1 MKPVDEYLSKISSTL
16 KEKFKAIKF
25 IIFDFDGVFTDNNVY
40 TDQNGNESVI
50 SSKFDG
56 FGLKKLKDLG
66 IDLFILSTE
75 KNTVV
80 EKRAKKLEIGFL
92 QGLSSDEKATE
103 LHNLVENGNF
113 NYKSVAYMGNDI
125 NDIQCL
131 VDCGLA
137 IVVNDC
143 HPEVIK
149 YADYITDTNGG
160 HGAVR
165 EVCDIIEALKK

>member
-1 MKPVDEYLSKISSTL
+1 MKPVDEYLSKISSAL
-16 KEKFKAIKF
+16 KEKFKEINF
-25 IIFDFDGVFTDNNVY
+25 IVFDFDGVFTDNNVY

-66 IDLFILSTE
+66 IGLFILSTE
-75 KNTVV
+75 KNRVV
-80 EKRAKKLEIGFL
+80 EKRANKLEIGFL
-92 QGLSSDEKATE
+92 QNLSSDEKAIE
-103 LHNLVENGNF
+103 LKKLAENNNLK
-113 NYKSVAYMGNDI
+113 YKSVAYMGNDV

-131 VDCGLA
+131 VDCGLP

-149 YADYITDTNGG
+149 YADYVTDTNGG

>member
-1 MKPVDEYLSKISSTL
+1 MKPVDEYLSKISPTL
-16 KEKFKAIKF
+16 KEKFRTIKL
-25 IIFDFDGVFTDNNVY
+25 IVFDFDGVFTDNNVY

-66 IDLFILSTE
+66 ISLFILSTE
-75 KNTVV
+75 KNKVV
-80 EKRAKKLEIGFL
+80 EKRAKKLEISFI
-92 QGLSSDEKATE
+92 QNISSNDKAIE
-103 LHNLVENGNF
+103 LKKLVENNNL
-113 NYKSVAYMGNDI
+113 NYDSVAYMGNDI

-131 VDCGLA
+131 LDCGLP

-149 YADYITDTNGG
+149 YADYVTNTNGG

>member
-1 MKPVDEYLSKISSTL
+1 MKPVDEYLSKISPTL
-16 KEKFKAIKF
+16 KEKFRTIKF
-25 IIFDFDGVFTDNNVY
+25 IVFDFDGVFTDNNVY
-40 TDQNGNESVI
+40 TDQNGNESII

-66 IDLFILSTE
+66 ISLFILSTE
-75 KNTVV
+75 KNKVV
-80 EKRAKKLEIGFL
+80 EKRAKKLEISFI
-92 QGLSSDEKATE
+92 QNLSSNEKAVE
-103 LHNLVENGNF
+103 LKKLVENNNL
-113 NYKSVAYMGNDI
+113 NYDSVAYMGNDI

-131 VDCGLA
+131 LDCGLP

-143 HPEVIK
+143 HPEVIQ
-149 YADYITDTNGG
+149 YADYVTYTNGG

>member
-1 MKPVDEYLSKISSTL
+1 MKTVNEYLSKISPTL
-16 KEKFKAIKF
+16 KEKFKSIEF
-25 IIFDFDGVFTDNNVY
+25 IVFDFDGVFTDNNVY

-56 FGLKKLKDLG
+56 FGLKKIKDLG
-66 IDLFILSTE
+66 ISLFILSTE
-75 KNTVV
+75 KNKVV
-80 EKRAKKLEIGFL
+80 EKRAKKLEIDFL
-92 QGLSSDEKATE
+92 QGLSSEEKAIE
-103 LHNLVENGNF
+103 LNKLVENN
-113 NYKSVAYMGNDI
+113 NLEYDSVAYMGNDI

-131 VDCGLA
+131 ADCGLP

-149 YADYITDTNGG
+149 YADYITDTKGG

>member
-66 IDLFILSTE
+66 IGFIYYL
-75 KNTVV
+75 
-80 EKRAKKLEIGFL
+80 
-92 QGLSSDEKATE
+92 
-103 LHNLVENGNF
+103 
-113 NYKSVAYMGNDI
+113 
-125 NDIQCL
+125 
-131 VDCGLA
+131 
-137 IVVNDC
+137 
-143 HPEVIK
+143 
-149 YADYITDTNGG
+149 
-160 HGAVR
+160 
-165 EVCDIIEALKK
+165 LKKIQLLKKGQKNLK

>member
-1 MKPVDEYLSKISSTL
+1 MKTVNEYLSKISPTL
-16 KEKFKAIKF
+16 KEKFKSIEF
-25 IIFDFDGVFTDNNVY
+25 IVFDFDGVFTDNNVY

-56 FGLKKLKDLG
+56 FGLKKIKDLG
-66 IDLFILSTE
+66 ISLFILSTE
-75 KNTVV
+75 KNKVV
-80 EKRAKKLEIGFL
+80 EKRAKKLEIDFL
-92 QGLSSDEKATE
+92 QGLSSEEKAIE
-103 LHNLVENGNF
+103 LKKLVENN
-113 NYKSVAYMGNDI
+113 NLDYDSVAYMGNDI

-131 VDCGLA
+131 ADCGLP

-149 YADYITDTNGG
+149 YADYITDTKGG

>member
-1 MKPVDEYLSKISSTL
+1 MKTVNEYLSKISPAL
-16 KEKFKAIKF
+16 KEKFKKVKF
-25 IIFDFDGVFTDNNVY
+25 IVFDFDGVFTDNNVY

-56 FGLKKLKDLG
+56 FGLKKIKDLG
-66 IDLFILSTE
+66 ISLFILSTE
-75 KNTVV
+75 KNKVV
-80 EKRAKKLEIGFL
+80 EKRAKKLEIDFQ
-92 QGLSSDEKATE
+92 QGLSSEEKAIE
-103 LHNLVENGNF
+103 LKKLVENN
-113 NYKSVAYMGNDI
+113 NLDYDSVAYMGNDI

-131 VDCGLA
+131 ADCGLP

-149 YADYITDTNGG
+149 YADYITDTKGG

>member
-1 MKPVDEYLSKISSTL
+1 MKTVNEYHSKISPTL
-16 KEKFKAIKF
+16 KEKFKSIEF
-25 IIFDFDGVFTDNNVY
+25 IVFDFDGVFTDNNVY

-56 FGLKKLKDLG
+56 FGLKKIKDLG
-66 IDLFILSTE
+66 ISLFILSTE
-75 KNTVV
+75 KNKVV
-80 EKRAKKLEIGFL
+80 EKRAKKLEIDFL
-92 QGLSSDEKATE
+92 QGLSSEEKAIE
-103 LHNLVENGNF
+103 LNKLVENN
-113 NYKSVAYMGNDI
+113 NLEYDSVAYMGNDI

-131 VDCGLA
+131 ADCGLP

-149 YADYITDTNGG
+149 YADYITDTKGG

>member
-1 MKPVDEYLSKISSTL
+1 MKTVNEYLSKISPTL
-16 KEKFKAIKF
+16 KEKFKSIEF
-25 IIFDFDGVFTDNNVY
+25 IVFDFDGVFTDNNVY

-56 FGLKKLKDLG
+56 FGLKKIKDLG
-66 IDLFILSTE
+66 ISLFILSTE
-75 KNTVV
+75 KNKVV

-92 QGLSSDEKATE
+92 QGLSSEEKAIE
-103 LHNLVENGNF
+103 LKKLVENN
-113 NYKSVAYMGNDI
+113 NLDYDSVAYMGNDI

-131 VDCGLA
+131 ADCGLP

-149 YADYITDTNGG
+149 YADYITDTKGG

>member
-1 MKPVDEYLSKISSTL
+1 MKPVDEYLSKISPAL
-16 KEKFKAIKF
+16 KEKFKEINF
-25 IIFDFDGVFTDNNVY
+25 IVFDFDGVFTDNNVY

-56 FGLKKLKDLG
+56 FGLKRLKDLG
-66 IDLFILSTE
+66 VGLFILSTE

-80 EKRAKKLEIGFL
+80 EKRAKKLELDFL
-92 QGLSSDEKATE
+92 QGLSSNEKATE
-103 LHNLVENGNF
+103 LHKLVQNNNLH
-113 NYKSVAYMGNDI
+113 YDSVAYMGNDI

-131 VDCGLA
+131 INCGLPIA
-137 IVVNDC
+137 VNDC

>member
-1 MKPVDEYLSKISSTL
+1 MKPVDEYLSKISPTL
-16 KEKFKAIKF
+16 KEKFRTIKF
-25 IIFDFDGVFTDNNVY
+25 IVFDFDGVFTDNNVY

-66 IDLFILSTE
+66 ISLFILSTE
-75 KNTVV
+75 KNKVV
-80 EKRAKKLEIGFL
+80 EKRANKLEISFI
-92 QGLSSDEKATE
+92 QNLSSNEKAVE
-103 LHNLVENGNF
+103 LKKLVENNNL
-113 NYKSVAYMGNDI
+113 NYDSVAYMGNDI

-131 VDCGLA
+131 LDCGLP

-143 HPEVIK
+143 HPEVIQ
-149 YADYITDTNGG
+149 YADYVTDTNGG

-165 EVCDIIEALKK
+165 EVCDIIEALNN

>member
-1 MKPVDEYLSKISSTL
+1 MKTVNEYLSKISPTL
-16 KEKFKAIKF
+16 KEKFKSIEF
-25 IIFDFDGVFTDNNVY
+25 IVFDFDGVFTDNNVY

-56 FGLKKLKDLG
+56 FGLKKIKDLG
-66 IDLFILSTE
+66 ISLFILSTE
-75 KNTVV
+75 KNKVV
-80 EKRAKKLEIGFL
+80 EKRAKKLEIDFQ
-92 QGLSSDEKATE
+92 QGLSSEEKAIE
-103 LHNLVENGNF
+103 LKKLVENNNF
-113 NYKSVAYMGNDI
+113 DYDSVAYMGNDI

-131 VDCGLA
+131 ADCGLP

-149 YADYITDTNGG
+149 YADYITDTKGG

>member
-1 MKPVDEYLSKISSTL
+1 MKPVDEYLSKISPTL
-16 KEKFKAIKF
+16 KEKFRTIKF
-25 IIFDFDGVFTDNNVY
+25 IVFDFDGVFTDNNVY

-66 IDLFILSTE
+66 ISLFILSTE
-75 KNTVV
+75 KNKVV
-80 EKRAKKLEIGFL
+80 EKRANKLEISFI
-92 QGLSSDEKATE
+92 QNLSSNEKAVE
-103 LHNLVENGNF
+103 LKKLVENNNL
-113 NYKSVAYMGNDI
+113 NYDSVAYMGNDI

-131 VDCGLA
+131 LDCGLP

-143 HPEVIK
+143 HPEVIQ
-149 YADYITDTNGG
+149 YADYVTDTNGG

>member
-1 MKPVDEYLSKISSTL
+1 MKTVNEYLSKISPTL
-16 KEKFKAIKF
+16 KEKFKSIEF
-25 IIFDFDGVFTDNNVY
+25 IVFDFDGVFTDNNVY

-56 FGLKKLKDLG
+56 FGLKKIKDLG
-66 IDLFILSTE
+66 ISLFILSTE
-75 KNTVV
+75 KNKVV
-80 EKRAKKLEIGFL
+80 EKRAKKLEIDFQ
-92 QGLSSDEKATE
+92 QGLSSEEKAIE
-103 LHNLVENGNF
+103 LKKLVENN
-113 NYKSVAYMGNDI
+113 NLDYDSVAYMGNDI

-131 VDCGLA
+131 ADCGLP

-149 YADYITDTNGG
+149 YADYITDTKGG

>member
-1 MKPVDEYLSKISSTL
+1 MKQVDEYLSKISPAL
-16 KEKFKAIKF
+16 KEKFKEIKL
-25 IIFDFDGVFTDNNVY
+25 IVFDFDGVFTDNNVY
-40 TDQNGNESVI
+40 TDQNGNEI
-50 SSKFDG
+50 ITSSKFDG

-66 IDLFILSTE
+66 IGLFILSTE
-75 KNTVV
+75 KNRVV
-80 EKRAKKLEIGFL
+80 EKRANKLEIGFL
-92 QGLSSDEKATE
+92 QNLSSDEKAIE
-103 LHNLVENGNF
+103 LKKLAENNNL
-113 NYKSVAYMGNDI
+113 NYKSVAYMGNDV

-131 VDCGLA
+131 VDCGLP

-149 YADYITDTNGG
+149 YADYVTDTNGG

>member
-1 MKPVDEYLSKISSTL
+1 MKPVDEYLSKISPTL
-16 KEKFKAIKF
+16 KEKFRTIKF
-25 IIFDFDGVFTDNNVY
+25 IVFDFDGVFTDNNVY
-40 TDQNGNESVI
+40 TDQNGNESII

-66 IDLFILSTE
+66 ISLFILSTE
-75 KNTVV
+75 KNKVV
-80 EKRAKKLEIGFL
+80 EKRANKLEISFI
-92 QGLSSDEKATE
+92 QNLSSNEKAVE
-103 LHNLVENGNF
+103 LKKLVENNNL
-113 NYKSVAYMGNDI
+113 NYDSVAYMGNDI

-131 VDCGLA
+131 LDCGLP

-143 HPEVIK
+143 HPEVIQ
-149 YADYITDTNGG
+149 YADYVTYTNGG

>member
-1 MKPVDEYLSKISSTL
+1 MKPVDEYLSKISPTL
-16 KEKFKAIKF
+16 KEKFRTIKF
-25 IIFDFDGVFTDNNVY
+25 IVFDFDGVFTDNNVY

-56 FGLKKLKDLG
+56 FGLKKLKDFG
-66 IDLFILSTE
+66 ISLFILSTE
-75 KNTVV
+75 KNKVV
-80 EKRAKKLEIGFL
+80 EKRAKKLEISFI
-92 QGLSSDEKATE
+92 QNISSNDKAIE
-103 LHNLVENGNF
+103 LKKLVENNNL
-113 NYKSVAYMGNDI
+113 NYDSVAYMGNDI

-131 VDCGLA
+131 LDCGLP

-149 YADYITDTNGG
+149 YADYVTNTNGG

>member
-1 MKPVDEYLSKISSTL
+1 MKTVNEYLSKISPTL
-16 KEKFKAIKF
+16 KEKFKSVEF
-25 IIFDFDGVFTDNNVY
+25 IVFDFDGVFTDNNVY

-56 FGLKKLKDLG
+56 FGLKKIKDLG
-66 IDLFILSTE
+66 ISLFILSTE
-75 KNTVV
+75 KNKVV
-80 EKRAKKLEIGFL
+80 EKRAKKLEIDFL
-92 QGLSSDEKATE
+92 QGLSSEEKAIE
-103 LHNLVENGNF
+103 LKKLVENN
-113 NYKSVAYMGNDI
+113 NLDYDSVAYMGNDI

-131 VDCGLA
+131 ADCGLP

-149 YADYITDTNGG
+149 YADYITDTKGG

>member
-1 MKPVDEYLSKISSTL
+1 MKPVDEYLSKISPTL
-16 KEKFKAIKF
+16 KEKFRTIKF
-25 IIFDFDGVFTDNNVY
+25 IVFDFDGVFTDNNVY

-66 IDLFILSTE
+66 ISLFILSTE
-75 KNTVV
+75 KNKVV
-80 EKRAKKLEIGFL
+80 EKRAKKLEISFI
-92 QGLSSDEKATE
+92 QNISSNDKAIE
-103 LHNLVENGNF
+103 LKKLVENNNL
-113 NYKSVAYMGNDI
+113 NYDSVAYMGNDI

-131 VDCGLA
+131 LDCGLP

-149 YADYITDTNGG
+149 YADYVTNTNGG

>member
-149 YADYITDTNGG
+149 YADYVTDTNGG

>member
-1 MKPVDEYLSKISSTL
+1 MKTVNEYLSKISPTL
-16 KEKFKAIKF
+16 KEKFKSVKF
-25 IIFDFDGVFTDNNVY
+25 IVFDFDGVFTDNNVY

-56 FGLKKLKDLG
+56 FGLKKIKDLG
-66 IDLFILSTE
+66 ISLFILSTE
-75 KNTVV
+75 KNKVV
-80 EKRAKKLEIGFL
+80 EKRAKKLEIDFL
-92 QGLSSDEKATE
+92 QGLSSEEKAIE
-103 LHNLVENGNF
+103 LKKLVENN
-113 NYKSVAYMGNDI
+113 NLDYDSVAYMGNDI

-131 VDCGLA
+131 ADCGLP

-149 YADYITDTNGG
+149 YADYITDTKGG

>member
-1 MKPVDEYLSKISSTL
+1 MKQVDEYLSKISPAL
-16 KEKFKAIKF
+16 KEKFKGIKL
-25 IIFDFDGVFTDNNVY
+25 IVFDFDGVFTDNNVY
-40 TDQNGNESVI
+40 TDQNGNESII

-149 YADYITDTNGG
+149 YADYVTDTNGG

>member
-1 MKPVDEYLSKISSTL
+1 MKSVDEYLSKISPAL
-16 KEKFKAIKF
+16 KQRFKEIKF
-25 IIFDFDGVFTDNNVY
+25 IVFDFDGVFTDNNVY

-66 IDLFILSTE
+66 ISLFILSTE
-75 KNTVV
+75 KNKVV

-92 QGLSSDEKATE
+92 QNLSSDQKAIE
-103 LHNLVENGNF
+103 LKKLVENN
-113 NYKSVAYMGNDI
+113 NLSYDSVAYMGNDI

-131 VDCGLA
+131 VDCGLP

-149 YADYITDTNGG
+149 YAAYITDTNGG